1 MKRIHLA
8 LASSCVVL
16 LVAGCGGGDGYSA
29 TSSGTTIPT
38 AAVQITPTNAP
49 AVAKGAATPAQG
61 MAKMGSG
68 QAGVVG
74 VVAQTSG
81 RSRSVLD
88 ISLAKFAQVR
98 GMHLAPAAG
107 VVGVITGFPMNN
119 LSCSPSPGVGGG
131 TMSMD
136 IQDGGI
142 AGTVGAGD
150 VFVMSFSNCSDGIS
164 TENGSLAFAIT
175 GLNGG
180 AMGGTGTPTTP
191 LNASFTLTF
200 NNFTSKDIATNLTDA
215 INGDISFSTSDDGTN
230 TTGTMSGTSLR
241 MDSSADGA
249 FLLTYYSISFT
260 EANVPTTTTPYS
272 FSVSMTIASTVAN
285 GSVTVATTT
294 PFTGQGDGDPSA
306 GVMVITGA
314 NGSTL
319 TLTALPD
326 GVHVQMVVDQ
336 DGAGGSSPVSLT
348 DTTWTAI

>member
-1 MKRIHLA
+1 MKRIHFA

-29 TSSGTTIPT
+29 TSGGTTIPT

-49 AVAKGAATPAQG
+49 AVAKGAVTPAQG
-61 MAKMGSG
+61 MAKTGGGM
-68 QAGVVG
+68 AGVVG

-81 RSRSVLD
+81 RSRSVLE
-88 ISLAKFAQVR
+88 ISLAEFNRARGLKFPPVV
-98 GMHLAPAAG
+98 AG
-107 VVGVITGFPMNN
+107 AIASLSLPCTTSGTVSVSFQDTNSTGTFDVGDIMTMAFNNCVEPDPVTGN
-119 LSCSPSPGVGGG
+119 LSTS
-131 TMSMD
+131 
-136 IQDGGI
+136 
-142 AGTVGAGD
+142 
-150 VFVMSFSNCSDGIS
+150 
-164 TENGSLAFAIT
+164 NGSATFAIT
-175 GLNGG
+175 SASG
-180 AMGGTGTPTTP
+180 ALGMGITPFS
-191 LNASFTLTF
+191 AEFTLTF
-200 NNFTSKDIATNLTDA
+200 NNFTSKDIATNLTEA
-215 INGDISFSTSDDGTN
+215 INGDISFSTTDDGTS

-306 GVMVITGA
+306 GQMVITGA

-326 GVHVQMVVDQ
+326 GVTVQMVVDQ
-336 DGAGGSSPVSLT
+336 DGAGTTPPVNLT

>member
-61 MAKMGSG
+61 MAKTGGGM
-68 QAGVVG
+68 AGVVG

-88 ISLAKFAQVR
+88 ISLAEFNRAR
-98 GMHLAPAAG
+98 GLRFFPVVAG
-107 VVGVITGFPMNN
+107 A
-119 LSCSPSPGVGGG
+119 
-131 TMSMD
+131 
-136 IQDGGI
+136 I
-142 AGTVGAGD
+142 ASFSLNCTTSGTVTVSFQDTDNSTTFTVGD
-150 VFVMSFSNCSDGIS
+150 VLTMAFNNCMEPTTA
-164 TENGSLAFAIT
+164 TENGSTTNGSMAFAIT
-175 GLNGG
+175 SANGPLELG
-180 AMGGTGTPTTP
+180 AATGTA
-191 LNASFTLTF
+191 LNPFSAEFTLTF
-200 NNFTSKDIATNLTDA
+200 SYFTSKDNVTNLTDS
-215 INGDISFSTSDDGTN
+215 INGDISFMTSDNGTN

-249 FLLTYYSISFT
+249 FLMTYYSISFT

-272 FSVSMTIASTVAN
+272 FSVNMTIASTVAN

-294 PFTGQGDGDPSA
+294 PFTGQGDGDPTA

-314 NGSTL
+314 NNSTL

-326 GVHVQMVVDQ
+326 GITVQMVVDE
-336 DGAGGSSPVSLT
+336 DGAGTTPQVGLT